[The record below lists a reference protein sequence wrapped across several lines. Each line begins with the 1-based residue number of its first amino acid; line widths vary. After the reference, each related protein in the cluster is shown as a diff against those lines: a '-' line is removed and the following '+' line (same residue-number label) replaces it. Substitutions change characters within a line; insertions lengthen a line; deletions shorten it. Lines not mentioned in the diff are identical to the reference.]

1 MNYDTGTAR
10 DEAYDGRALVAA
22 FADRETAHAAAHA
35 LHDEGFGR
43 TWIGVTHAS
52 EDTTAYAG
60 TGAGT
65 TTGQTQVTSDDGDS
79 LGDKI
84 GRFFSGASGDRT
96 LYDEL
101 VRHGVASSEARRI
114 DGSLAPNS
122 AILTVDGH
130 NHPELAA
137 TLIEQNGGHILAGE
151 SFGTGTYA
159 ADTTAT
165 TATTASAVGGGLAG
179 GLAGTPAVGT
189 TGAYDAATDA
199 TTLRGSQVLGYGD
212 SSSYAR
218 GEQIDEDRRIKLR
231 EERLSVDKQRVQSG
245 EVQITKDVV
254 EHQQDIDVPVIREEL
269 FVERRPVSETSAD
282 AGDIGEIGAGETI
295 RVPLMREQVAVTKR
309 AVVTGEVVVGK
320 REVTETQR
328 VSDTTRE
335 EKLRVDGDTTNVRA
349 SGYDGGTGTT
359 GQTTEI

>member
-10 DEAYDGRALVAA
+10 DEAYEGRALVAA
-22 FADRETAHAAAHA
+22 FPDRESAHQAAHR

-43 TWIGVTHAS
+43 TWIGVTHSAADPDDAS
-52 EDTTAYAG
+52 TSAVTSG
-60 TGAGT
+60 
-65 TTGQTQVTSDDGDS
+65 GQTQVTSDEGDS
-79 LGDKI
+79 LGAKI
-84 GRFFSGASGDRT
+84 GRFFSGESGERT

-101 VRHGVASSEARRI
+101 VRHGVAATEARRI

-137 TLIEQNGGHILAGE
+137 QIVESNGGHVLAGE
-151 SFGTGTYA
+151 AFGSG
-159 ADTTAT
+159 TAT
-165 TATTASAVGGGLAG
+165 GALAG
-179 GLAGTPAVGT
+179 AAAGT

-199 TTLRGSQVLGYGD
+199 TTGTTGLRGSQVLGYGD
-212 SSSYAR
+212 ASQYAR
-218 GEQIDEDRRIKLR
+218 GESIDEQRRIQLR
-231 EERLSVDKQRVQSG
+231 EERLSIDKQRVSAG

-269 FVERRPVSETSAD
+269 FVERRPVSETTAD
-282 AGDIGEIGAGETI
+282 AGEIGEIGQGETI

-320 REVTETQR
+320 REVTENQS
-328 VSDTTRE
+328 VSETTRE
-335 EKLRVDGDTTNVRA
+335 EKLRVGGDTTNVRA
-349 SGYDGGTGTT
+349 SGYDGDTTGTA
-359 GQTTEI
+359 GTTPDRTSGI